1 MKCDKV
7 AHDVGLIQRQGGI
20 YVRVRV
26 RFRGEMKLGEE
37 ESEVGFDIRFLFTGG
52 LNSSVMA
59 NYPSVNDS
67 LI

>member
-1 MKCDKV
+1 V

-20 YVRVRV
+20 YVRVRVRV

>member
-1 MKCDKV
+1 V